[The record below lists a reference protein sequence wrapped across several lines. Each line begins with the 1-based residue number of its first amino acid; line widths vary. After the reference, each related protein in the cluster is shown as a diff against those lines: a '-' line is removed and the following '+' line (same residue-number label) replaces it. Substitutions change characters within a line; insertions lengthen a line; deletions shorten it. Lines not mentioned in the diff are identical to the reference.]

1 MKPLFGLKLL
11 AALLAVY
18 AMGAVLLAVMM
29 VTARDPRLR
38 WMLLAAGGAVFA
50 ISAGSSALALWRG
63 ERRAPA
69 WLVACG
75 VLGAALCLLLPIAA
89 IGVPATS
96 AMWRTA
102 ALGAVLFL
110 AFLLVSALYARR
122 SLRPP
127 SR

>member
-1 MKPLFGLKLL
+1 MKPPFGLKLL

-18 AMGAVLLAVMM
+18 AMAGVLLAVTMI
-29 VTARDPRLR
+29 TARDPRLR
-38 WMLLAAGGAVFA
+38 WALLAAGSAVFA
-50 ISAGSSALALWRG
+50 LSAGSSALALWRG

-75 VLGAALCLLLPIAA
+75 VLGAALCLLLPIAT
-89 IGVPATS
+89 IGVPATP